1 MGFLKKITK
10 PISKVLDK
18 IIPNEVKPF
27 LPYAAAVAPFMAP
40 AGIMG
45 TSMLQRA
52 LISGGLNLG
61 AQLAQEGS
69 EGDFN
74 PLSVLLAGG
83 TGALTAPNAA
93 ASLRGMTTAGSID
106 PALGSSAQ
114 GDILAGRSFLT
125 KAKDF
130 GLTGLAKG
138 AEGLQGIMTAA
149 RDNPFSMSGLKLAAI
164 PTIQGTGDLAYA
176 EGNRQ
181 MKAYEKAM
189 AEFNRLQEEG
199 SINSYN
205 DYYSNI
211 LKYMDLAGFT
221 TEEAEAAAERVLSE
235 INFANGGRVGFAQ
248 GTNKIMMIVDLLNK
262 GEDFDVIKTI
272 TEASDEEIMEAVDF
286 FKYGGAEV
294 PLPTFDDKGNMIDD
308 GLYKGRET
316 RPEAKAYGGRIKL
329 KKGGLS
335 HILGV

>member
-10 PISKVLDK
+10 PISKFLDK
-18 IIPNEVKPF
+18 VVPNEIKPF
-27 LPYAAAVAPFMAP
+27 LPYVAAAAPFLAPTTGIFGSMA
-40 AGIMG
+40 G
-45 TSMLQRA
+45 RA
-52 LISGGLNLG
+52 ALFGGANLA

-138 AEGLQGIMTAA
+138 AEGLSALQKGVAEKGL
-149 RDNPFSMSGLKLAAI
+149 FSKEGLKLAAI
-164 PTIQGTGDLAYA
+164 PATQGTMDVGYA
-176 EGNRQ
+176 SANRD

-189 AEFNRLQEEG
+189 AEFNRLQKEG
-199 SINSYN
+199 SLNTYN
-205 DYYSNI
+205 DYYTNI

-221 TEEAEAAAERVLSE
+221 TEEAEAAADKVLSG
-235 INFANGGRVGFAQ
+235 INFAQGGRVGY
-248 GTNKIMMIVDLLNK
+248 
-262 GEDFDVIKTI
+262 
-272 TEASDEEIMEAVDF
+272 
-286 FKYGGAEV
+286 YGGGDVTPPGMEMDLRAGGFIPIGRAERA
-294 PLPTFDDKGNMIDD
+294 DDVKARVSKNEFVMTSDAVRGMGNGDPNVGAKRMYQ
-308 GLYKGRET
+308 LMNNL
-316 RPEAKAYGGRIKL
+316 EART
-329 KKGGLS
+329 
-335 HILGV
+335 V